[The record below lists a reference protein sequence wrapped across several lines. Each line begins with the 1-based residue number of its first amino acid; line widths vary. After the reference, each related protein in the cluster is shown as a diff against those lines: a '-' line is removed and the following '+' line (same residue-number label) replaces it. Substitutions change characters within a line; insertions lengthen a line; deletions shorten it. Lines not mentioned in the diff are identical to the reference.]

1 MSTGAPRKVLLLGG
15 AGLLGTALRASVP
28 AQVELTAP
36 PRAMLDAA
44 DADAV
49 SRALDAYAPEW
60 VITCAAFTNVDRAEA
75 EPEAAQAI
83 NVTAVGMLARLAAA
97 RGIRVLLP
105 STDYVFDGLARRA
118 MREDDATAPLSV
130 YARTKRDGEVALL
143 ESGAH
148 GLVMR
153 VSWLYGEGRLT
164 FPGMMWARALAGTPS
179 RVVDDQWGT
188 PTHTADLAGWIWGLL
203 ARDARGVF
211 HATGRGETTWAEV
224 ARRVYAR
231 AGFPEGVTGARS
243 AEYGAAATRPLYT
256 VLDCTKLEH
265 TLGITRRHW
274 EEAMDEFLDRREAE
288 RTGTLAAGRDA

>member
-1 MSTGAPRKVLLLGG
+1 MTATTPSKVLLLGG

-28 AQVELTAP
+28 AHVELSAP
-36 PRAMLDAA
+36 PRALLDAS
-44 DADAV
+44 DADALD
-49 SRALDAYAPEW
+49 RALDAYAPDW
-60 VITCAAFTNVDRAEA
+60 VISCAAFTNVDRAEA
-75 EPEAAQAI
+75 EPEAAHAI
-83 NVTAVGMLARLAAA
+83 NVTAVAALARLAAA
-97 RGIRVLLP
+97 RGVRVLLP

-118 MREDDATAPLSV
+118 MREDDLTAPLSV

-164 FPGMMWARALAGTPS
+164 FPGMMWNRARAGAPS
-179 RVVDDQWGT
+179 RVVDDQFGT
-188 PTHTADLAGWIWGLL
+188 PTHTADLAGWMWGLI
-203 ARDARGVF
+203 AQDAQGVF
-211 HATGRGETTWAEV
+211 HASGRGETTWAEV

-231 AGFPEGVTGARS
+231 AGFPDGITGVRS
-243 AEYGAAATRPLYT
+243 ADYGAAAPRPLYT

-265 TLGITRRHW
+265 TLGITRRPW

-288 RTGTLAAGRDA
+288 SVPTPTAEGAA